1 MLIPASP
8 STRKALLEK
17 AYSFIGERSSKRISQ
32 TVFGPS
38 PPNIFVGRS
47 GYPSVNVGPL
57 VSVGDESLQGG
68 VEFLDS
74 PSQWYGLDYAK
85 IISMRSS
92 LVRGKKKHSVNNLAG
107 KSRMLSDL
115 QETVVSQKSVDLEVR
130 FSRPLEFSMDFSS
143 FYQPMG
149 PAGSLEKL
157 SLAGNPV
164 IPKKVDELSEE
175 GVKVRD
181 AVPEMLSSGFD
192 VYYLQKI
199 LSAGILGE
207 KEGKKLVPTRWS
219 ITAGDKMVAD
229 HYLEKVREFTQVNE
243 FLLFSAEFLHN
254 HFEVLLLPGKW
265 EFEQFEA
272 WAPGTVWTKGEQK
285 HTVVGEYE
293 PFEGRSDYA
302 ELEGGGYYAGRYG
315 VAEAL
320 HAMRRQAR
328 CVVFRE
334 IGDGY
339 QVPVGVWQVR
349 ENVRKAM
356 EQKPLELASLKEAL
370 EILSGRLKIPVKE
383 YFSKSRVL
391 GQKKMLD
398 F

>member
-1 MLIPASP
+1 MFVPASP
-8 STRKALLEK
+8 STRRALLEK
-17 AYSFIGERSSKRISQ
+17 AYSFLGEKRPTKISRV
-32 TVFGPS
+32 VFGPS
-38 PPNIFVGRS
+38 PPSIFVGRS
-47 GYPSVNVGPL
+47 GYPRVNIGPL
-57 VSVGDESLQGG
+57 VSVGEEPWEINAQL
-68 VEFLDS
+68 LDS
-74 PSQWYGLDYAK
+74 PSKWHGLDYAQ

-92 LVRGKKKHSVNNLAG
+92 LVRGKKKHGVHS
-107 KSRMLSDL
+107 KSRVLCDL
-115 QETVVSQKSVDLEVR
+115 QETVVSQKSVDMEVR
-130 FSRPLEFSMDFSS
+130 FSKPLQFSMDFSS
-143 FYQPMG
+143 YYQPMG
-149 PAGSLEKL
+149 PSGSLEKL
-157 SLAGNPV
+157 ELAGNPV
-164 IPKKVDELSEE
+164 IPKKVDELSAE

-181 AVPEMLSSGFD
+181 AVPEMLGAGFD

-207 KEGKKLVPTRWS
+207 KKKLVPTRWS
-219 ITAGDKMVAD
+219 ITAGDKLVAD
-229 HYLEKVREFTQVNE
+229 HFLQQVKQFPAINDL
-243 FLLFSAEFLHN
+243 LLFSAEFLHN

-272 WAPGTVWTKGEQK
+272 WAPGTVWTKEEK
-285 HTVVGEYE
+285 NLVVVVEYE

-315 VAEAL
+315 VIEAL
-320 HAMRRQAR
+320 HKMRRQAR

-356 EQKPLELASLKEAL
+356 QNLPTKISSLREAMEL
-370 EILSGRLKIPVKE
+370 LSKRLKIPVLE
-383 YFSKSRVL
+383 YFAKSRVL
-391 GQKKMLD
+391 GQKKMMD

>member
-1 MLIPASP
+1 MIVPPKP

-17 AYSFIGERSSKRISQ
+17 AYSFIGGKRPAKISQ

-38 PPNIFVGRS
+38 PPNIFVGRA
-47 GYPSVNVGPL
+47 GYPQVNVGPL
-57 VSVGDESLQGG
+57 VSASEAPWEVNAQ
-68 VEFLDS
+68 FMDS
-74 PSQWYGLDYAK
+74 PAKWYGLDYAQ

-92 LVRGKKKHSVNNLAG
+92 LVRGKKKHAVG
-107 KSRMLSDL
+107 GTSRLLSDL
-115 QETVVSQKSVDLEVR
+115 QDTVVSQKSVDMEVR

-143 FYQPMG
+143 YYQPMG
-149 PAGSLEKL
+149 PSGSIEKVQ
-157 SLAGNPV
+157 LAGNPV
-164 IPKKVDELSEE
+164 IPKKVDELRAE

-181 AVPEMLSSGFD
+181 AVPEMLGAGFD
-192 VYYLQKI
+192 VYYLQKV

-207 KEGKKLVPTRWS
+207 KESKKLVPTRWS

-229 HYLEKVREFTQVNE
+229 HYLQQVKEFPAINE
-243 FLLFSAEFLHN
+243 CLLFSAEFLHN
-254 HFEVLLLPGKW
+254 HFEVLLLPGAW

-272 WAPGTVWTKGEQK
+272 WAAGTVWTKGEQNS
-285 HTVVGEYE
+285 VVVAEYE

-315 VAEAL
+315 VIEGL
-320 HAMRRQAR
+320 FKMRRQAR

-339 QVPVGVWQVR
+339 QIPVGVWQVR

-356 EQKPLELASLKEAL
+356 QNPPTKLSSLREAL
-370 EILSGRLKIPVKE
+370 ELLSRRLKIPIKE
-383 YFSKSRVL
+383 YFGKSRVL

>member
-1 MLIPASP
+1 MHIPARP
-8 STRKALLEK
+8 STRRALLEK
-17 AYSFIGERSSKRISQ
+17 AYHFLGERKPARISQ

-38 PPNIFVGRS
+38 PPNIFVGRA
-47 GYPSVNVGPL
+47 GYPRVNVGPL
-57 VSVGDESLQGG
+57 VSVGEEPWE
-68 VEFLDS
+68 VNAEFLDS
-74 PSQWYGLDYAK
+74 PAKWHGLDYAQ

-92 LVRGKKKHSVNNLAG
+92 LVRGKKRHGVHS
-107 KSRMLSDL
+107 KSRILSDL

-130 FSRPLEFSMDFSS
+130 FSKPLQFSMDFSS

-149 PAGSLEKL
+149 PAGALEKL
-157 SLAGNPV
+157 GVAGNPV
-164 IPKKVDELSEE
+164 IPKKIDELSGE
-175 GVKVRD
+175 GVKVRE
-181 AVPEMLSSGFD
+181 AVPEMLEGGFD
-192 VYYLQKI
+192 VYYLQKV

-207 KEGKKLVPTRWS
+207 KKKLVPTRWS
-219 ITAGDKMVAD
+219 ITAGDKMIAD
-229 HYLEKVREFTQVNE
+229 HFLEEVKQFPALNDI
-243 FLLFSAEFLHN
+243 LIFSGEFLHN

-272 WAPGTVWTKGEQK
+272 WSPRTVWTKGEQG
-285 HTVVGEYE
+285 HTIVAEYE

-320 HAMRRQAR
+320 QKMRKQAR

-339 QVPVGVWQVR
+339 QIPVGVWQVR

-356 EQKPLELASLKEAL
+356 QSPPAKTNSLNDAL
-370 EILSGRLKIPVKE
+370 EILSKRLKIPVNE